1 MIKRE
6 KIKIPTY
13 EVGKPEELPMF
24 FERRNYQGASGKV
37 YPLPF
42 SSAISDQKSDKE
54 YDAYILENKYIRAT
68 LLPEIGG
75 KVHSIL
81 DKTNFIMQS
90 GFKRVLV
97 DFSKT
102 KVNRSQI
109 KAVST
114 SMVKAQPLPDV
125 SRFNWK
131 DGFYDPQQIEEFK
144 AANER
149 AAERASAKAA
159 GRSGGRP
166 NGGGYGRPNAGN
178 AGRSGGRRP
187 YKPGRKGGR

>member
-42 SSAISDQKSDKE
+42 SSAISDQKSNKE

-81 DKTNFIMQS
+81 DKTNNYDAIYHNKVIKPAMV
-90 GFKRVLV
+90 GLCGV
-97 DFSKT
+97 DWS
-102 KVNRSQI
+102 VDQR
-109 KAVST
+109 
-114 SMVKAQPLPDV
+114 
-125 SRFNWK
+125 WH
-131 DGFYDPQQIEEFK
+131 
-144 AANER
+144 
-149 AAERASAKAA
+149 
-159 GRSGGRP
+159 
-166 NGGGYGRPNAGN
+166 
-178 AGRSGGRRP
+178 
-187 YKPGRKGGR
+187 

>member
-13 EVGKPEELPMF
+13 EVGKLEELPMF

-54 YDAYILENKYIRAT
+54 YDAYILENKYIKAT

-81 DKTNFIMQS
+81 DKTNNYDAIYHN
-90 GFKRVLV
+90 
-97 DFSKT
+97 
-102 KVNRSQI
+102 KVI
-109 KAVST
+109 GWLMW
-114 SMVKAQPLPDV
+114 SMGV
-125 SRFNWK
+125 
-131 DGFYDPQQIEEFK
+131 
-144 AANER
+144 
-149 AAERASAKAA
+149 
-159 GRSGGRP
+159 
-166 NGGGYGRPNAGN
+166 
-178 AGRSGGRRP
+178 RRN
-187 YKPGRKGGR
+187 